1 MAKKKKRK
9 QEEEEKK
16 FQLPIEVQGVLYII
30 LAILG
35 FGPGKPLG
43 LIGRLVRS
51 FATFLF
57 GTWDIIFIIVLLIMG
72 IYLILKKQYPSLF
85 DKRLIGF
92 YILVIGILVYS
103 HLKYIE
109 LNDGNSAIFQE
120 SWNDIMSV
128 INSIMTNV
136 NFKTIGGG
144 MIGCV
149 LSVIFKILFDYQGT
163 QIISILL
170 MILGVCLFTGISI
183 FDYLRKGLDK
193 GKEIIKKE
201 KNKVQTDEEN
211 VDYDEETGEIKESQL
226 PDEETELPID
236 PNERVLVTSIEELK
250 EVAKLR
256 IEELEHKKEQ
266 KEKVASLSSDENEN
280 SSLNENKKEPP
291 ININRDLPPK
301 TDYKLPSL
309 DLLKKTKQKSNFNEE
324 AIRATGDLLVSVL
337 SEFGIEGANIVDIH
351 VGPSVTQY
359 ELSIKTG
366 TKLSR
371 ILSINKEISLALA
384 KKDVRIQAP
393 IPGKRTVGVEVANE
407 SIQPVGFR
415 EVLEKAPA
423 NKANSKLLVAL
434 GKNIMGETKFAE
446 IDKTP
451 HLLVAGATGSGKSV
465 CINCIIA
472 SILMRTKPD
481 EVKLVMVDPKK
492 VELSNYNGVPHLL
505 MPVVTDPKK
514 ASVALQ
520 KIVHEMEFRYDEFEA
535 KKVKNIATYNAWVDK
550 ENENRVDTD
559 RIRRMPYIV
568 VIVDELADLMLV
580 ASKEVE
586 DSIMRITQ
594 MARAAG
600 IHLIVATQRPSTD
613 VITGVVKANIPSRL
627 SFAVS
632 SSIDSRTILDMTG
645 AEKLLGKGDMLFL
658 PMGENA
664 PERIQGAY
672 VSDEEL
678 ENIINWTINQQKAQY
693 DEKFM
698 NLQAAAD
705 EQGNAGGHPRDVE
718 EEYDDPLYNDIV
730 DFVIETKKAS
740 ASLIQRRFKVGYN
753 RAARII
759 DLLEERGIIGPQNG
773 SKPREV
779 LINDNSNNDD
789 YPIDEEID

>member
-9 QEEEEKK
+9 QEQEEKK
-16 FQLPIEVQGVLYII
+16 FQLPIEVHGIIYII

-51 FATFLF
+51 FSTFLF
-57 GTWDIIFIIVLLIMG
+57 GTWDVIFILILLVLG
-72 IYLILKKQYPSLF
+72 IYLILKKQYPSFF

-92 YILVIGILVYS
+92 YILLIGILVYS

-109 LNDGNSAIFQE
+109 LNDGNSIIFQE

-128 INSIMTNV
+128 INTIMNKSEFT
-136 NFKTIGGG
+136 TIGGG
-144 MIGCV
+144 MIGCCLAIV
-149 LSVIFKILFDYQGT
+149 FKILFDYQGT
-163 QIISILL
+163 QIISIIL

-183 FDYLRKGLDK
+183 FDYLRKGVDK
-193 GKEIIKKE
+193 GKEIISKDKA
-201 KNKVQTDEEN
+201 KQDESEEE
-211 VDYDEETGEIKESQL
+211 VEYDSETGEVKDSKSEDKEEVVDL
-226 PDEETELPID
+226 
-236 PNERVLVTSIEELK
+236 NERTVITSIDELN
-250 EVAKLR
+250 ETAKLR
-256 IEELEHKKEQ
+256 IEELEKKKELKEKANAQ
-266 KEKVASLSSDENEN
+266 KENTDNNQKLPE
-280 SSLNENKKEPP
+280 
-291 ININRDLPPK
+291 INFNTNLPPK
-301 TDYKLPSL
+301 SDYKLPTL
-309 DLLKKTKQKSNFNEE
+309 DLLKKTKQKNNFNEE
-324 AIRATGDLLVSVL
+324 AIRATGDLLVTVL
-337 SEFGIEGANIVDIH
+337 SEFGIEGASIVDIH

-393 IPGKRTVGVEVANE
+393 IPGKRTVGVEVAND

-415 EVLEKAPA
+415 EVLEKAPL

-520 KIVHEMEFRYDEFEA
+520 KIVHEMELRYDEFEA

-693 DEKFM
+693 DENFL
-698 NLQAAAD
+698 NLQAAAE
-705 EQGNAGGHPRDVE
+705 EQGNAGGHPKDVE

-730 DFVIETKKAS
+730 DFVIETQKAS
-740 ASLIQRRFKVGYN
+740 ASLLQRRFKVGYN

-779 LINDNSNNDD
+779 LIKQDASSNDED
-789 YPIDEEID
+789 PIDEE